1 MSLIALAAAKSAGVT
16 TSALAL
22 AGVWPGPVLLA
33 ECDPAGGDINA
44 GLLRGAQ
51 PAGALLDLGLATR
64 RGLTPAQFWDH
75 TVALSDD
82 GTVRLLPGLADPAQ
96 HPALT
101 SAWPLL
107 IRMLQAIES
116 PPPTGSAESDAAAE
130 WDVLADCGRLSPA
143 TPMGL
148 LGAADLVLLVLRPR
162 LAHVAHTRSRLLA
175 LRSQIA
181 DHADGPPPELKLL
194 LVGTSPYPAAEVAIA
209 LDLPVAGVLA
219 DDPPA
224 AAVLAGLAGHRSRF
238 ERSPLMRT
246 AHRVAADLHHAVH
259 AVHANLQ
266 SAADDQE
273 PSEGDIAA
281 EPVLAERP

>member
-1 MSLIALAAAKSAGVT
+1 MSLIALTAAKSAGVT

-22 AGVWPGPVLLA
+22 AGVWPTPVLLA
-33 ECDPAGGDINA
+33 ECDPAGGDVNA
-44 GLLRGAQ
+44 GLLRGA
-51 PAGALLDLGLATR
+51 PAAGGLLDLVLATR
-64 RGLTPAQFWDH
+64 RGLTRDQFWDH
-75 TVALSDD
+75 TVALSED

-107 IRMLQAIES
+107 IGMLHALDL
-116 PPPTGSAESDAAAE
+116 PAPTGSAESVAAAG
-130 WDVLADCGRLSPA
+130 WDVLADCGRLAPC

-162 LAHVAHTRSRLLA
+162 LAHVAHTRSRLSA
-175 LRSQIA
+175 LRGQIA
-181 DHADGPPPELKLL
+181 NHSGGLPPELKLL
-194 LVGTSPYPAAEVAIA
+194 LVGTSPYPAAEVATA

-224 AAVLAGLAGHRSRF
+224 AAVLAGLAGRRSWF

-246 AHRVAADLHHAVH
+246 AHRVAAEVHQAVQAH
-259 AVHANLQ
+259 PQ
-266 SAADDQE
+266 STRDDQE
-273 PSEGDIAA
+273 SSDGDIAA
-281 EPVLAERP
+281 APVLAERP

>member
-1 MSLIALAAAKSAGVT
+1 MSLIALTAAKSAGVT
-16 TSALAL
+16 SSALAL
-22 AGVWPGPVLLA
+22 AGVWPTPVLLA

-44 GLLRGAQ
+44 GLLRGAE

-82 GTVRLLPGLADPAQ
+82 GSVRLLPGLADPAQ

-101 SAWPLL
+101 PAWPLL
-107 IRMLQAIES
+107 IRMLHALDCA
-116 PPPTGSAESDAAAE
+116 GSTNTARSAAAAG

-148 LGAADLVLLVLRPR
+148 LGAADLILLVLRPR
-162 LAHVAHTRSRLLA
+162 LAHVAHTRSRLSA
-175 LRSQIA
+175 LRSLIA

-194 LVGTSPYPAAEVAIA
+194 LVGTSPYPVAEVATA

-259 AVHANLQ
+259 ANLQ
-266 SAADDQE
+266 SAAYDQD
-273 PSEGDIAA
+273 PSEGNITA
-281 EPVLAERP
+281 EPVLAERL

>member
-1 MSLIALAAAKSAGVT
+1 MSLIALTAAKSAGVT

-22 AGVWPGPVLLA
+22 AGVWPTRVLLA
-33 ECDPAGGDINA
+33 ECDPAGGDVNA

-51 PAGALLDLGLATR
+51 PAGGLLDLALATR

-75 TVALSDD
+75 TVTLSED

-101 SAWPLL
+101 PAWPLL
-107 IRMLQAIES
+107 IRMLHALDL
-116 PPPTGSAESDAAAE
+116 PAPTGSAESAAAAG
-130 WDVLADCGRLSPA
+130 WDVLADCGRLAPC

-162 LAHVAHTRSRLLA
+162 LAHVAHTRSRLSA
-175 LRSQIA
+175 LRGQIA
-181 DHADGPPPELKLL
+181 NHSGSLPPELKLL
-194 LVGTSPYPAAEVAIA
+194 LVGTSPYPAAEVATA

-224 AAVLAGLAGHRSRF
+224 AAVLAGLAERRSWF

-246 AHRVAADLHHAVH
+246 AHRLAADVHHAVH
-259 AVHANLQ
+259 ADPQ
-266 SAADDQE
+266 STADDQE
-273 PSEGDIAA
+273 PSDGDIAA
-281 EPVLAERP
+281 APVLADRP

>member
-1 MSLIALAAAKSAGVT
+1 MSLIALTAAKSAGVT

-22 AGVWPGPVLLA
+22 AGVWPTPVLLA

-44 GLLRGAQ
+44 GLLRGASA
-51 PAGALLDLGLATR
+51 AGGLLDLALATR

-75 TVALSDD
+75 TVALSED
-82 GTVRLLPGLADPAQ
+82 GTVRLLSGLADPAQ

-101 SAWPLL
+101 PAWPLL
-107 IRMLQAIES
+107 IRMLHALDS
-116 PPPTGSAESDAAAE
+116 PPPTGSAESDAAAG
-130 WDVLADCGRLSPA
+130 WDVLADCGRLAPA

-148 LGAADLVLLVLRPR
+148 LGAADLILLVLRPR
-162 LAHVAHTRSRLLA
+162 LAHVAHTRSRLSA

-181 DHADGPPPELKLL
+181 EHSDGPPPELKLL
-194 LVGTSPYPAAEVAIA
+194 LVGTSPYPVAEVATA

-224 AAVLAGLAGHRSRF
+224 AAVLAGLAGRRSRV
-238 ERSPLMRT
+238 ERSPLFRT

-259 AVHANLQ
+259 ADPQ
-266 SAADDQE
+266 STADDQE

-281 EPVLAERP
+281 EPVLAEQP

>member
-22 AGVWPGPVLLA
+22 AGVWPTPVLLA
-33 ECDPAGGDINA
+33 ECDPAGGDVNA

-51 PAGALLDLGLATR
+51 PAGGLLDLALATR

-75 TVALSDD
+75 TVTLSED

-101 SAWPLL
+101 PAWPLL
-107 IRMLQAIES
+107 IRMLHALDL
-116 PPPTGSAESDAAAE
+116 PAPTGSAESVAAAG
-130 WDVLADCGRLSPA
+130 WDVLADCGRLAPC

-162 LAHVAHTRSRLLA
+162 LAHVAHTRSRLSA

-181 DHADGPPPELKLL
+181 DHADGLPPDLRLL
-194 LVGTSPYPAAEVAIA
+194 LVGTSPYRSAEVATA

-246 AHRVAADLHHAVH
+246 AHRVAADVHQAVH
-259 AVHANLQ
+259 ADPQ
-266 SAADDQE
+266 STADDQE
-273 PSEGDIAA
+273 PSDGDIPGV
-281 EPVLAERP
+281 PVLAERP

>member
-22 AGVWPGPVLLA
+22 AGVWPGPVLLV

-51 PAGALLDLGLATR
+51 PAGALLDLALATR

-101 SAWPLL
+101 PAWPLL
-107 IRMLQAIES
+107 IRMLQALDS
-116 PPPTGSAESDAAAE
+116 PPPTGSAESDAAAG
-130 WDVLADCGRLSPA
+130 WDVLADCGRLAPA

-162 LAHVAHTRSRLLA
+162 LAHVAHTRSRLSA
-175 LRSQIA
+175 LRGQIA
-181 DHADGPPPELKLL
+181 DHAYGPLPELKLL
-194 LVGTSPYPAAEVAIA
+194 LVGTSPYPAAEVATA

-224 AAVLAGLAGHRSRF
+224 AAVLAGLAGHRPRF
-238 ERSPLMRT
+238 ERSPLIRS
-246 AHRVAADLHHAVH
+246 AHRIATDLHHAVH
-259 AVHANLQ
+259 AVHADLQ
-266 SAADDQE
+266 SAADDQD
-273 PSEGDIAA
+273 PSKGDIAA
-281 EPVLAERP
+281 EPVLADRP

>member
-44 GLLRGAQ
+44 GLLRGA
-51 PAGALLDLGLATR
+51 PAAGGLLDLALATR

-75 TVALSDD
+75 TITLSED

-101 SAWPLL
+101 PAWPLL
-107 IRMLQAIES
+107 IRMLHALDS
-116 PPPTGSAESDAAAE
+116 PPPTGSAESDAAAG

-148 LGAADLVLLVLRPR
+148 LGAADLILLVLRPR
-162 LAHVAHTRSRLLA
+162 LAHVAHTRSRLSA

-181 DHADGPPPELKLL
+181 EHSDGPLPELKLL
-194 LVGTSPYPAAEVAIA
+194 LVGTSPYPAAEVATA

-224 AAVLAGLAGHRSRF
+224 AAVLAGLTGHRSRC
-238 ERSPLMRT
+238 ERSPLIRT
-246 AHRVAADLHHAVH
+246 AHRVAVDLHHAVH

-266 SAADDQE
+266 SATDDQE

-281 EPVLAERP
+281 EPMLAEQL

>member
-1 MSLIALAAAKSAGVT
+1 MSLIALAASKSAGVT

-51 PAGALLDLGLATR
+51 PAGALLDLALATR

-75 TVALSDD
+75 TVTLSED
-82 GTVRLLPGLADPAQ
+82 GTVRLLSGLADPAQ

-107 IRMLQAIES
+107 IRMLHALDL
-116 PPPTGSAESDAAAE
+116 PAPTGSAEAVVDRG
-130 WDVLADCGRLSPA
+130 WDVLADCGRLAPA

-148 LGAADLVLLVLRPR
+148 LGAADLILLVLRPR
-162 LAHVAHTRSRLLA
+162 LAHIAHTRSRLSA

-181 DHADGPPPELKLL
+181 DHADGPLPELKLL
-194 LVGTSPYPAAEVAIA
+194 LVGTSPYPAAEVATA
-209 LDLPVAGVLA
+209 MDLPVAGVLA
-219 DDPPA
+219 DDPPV

-238 ERSPLMRT
+238 ERSPLIRT

-259 AVHANLQ
+259 AHPQ
-266 SAADDQE
+266 STADDQD

-281 EPVLAERP
+281 EPVLAEQP

>member
-1 MSLIALAAAKSAGVT
+1 MSLIALAASKSAGVT

-51 PAGALLDLGLATR
+51 PAGALLDLALATR

-75 TVALSDD
+75 TVTLSED
-82 GTVRLLPGLADPAQ
+82 GTVRLLSGLADPAQ

-107 IRMLQAIES
+107 IRMLHALDL
-116 PPPTGSAESDAAAE
+116 PAPTGSAEAVVDRG
-130 WDVLADCGRLSPA
+130 WDVLADCGRLAPA

-148 LGAADLVLLVLRPR
+148 LGAADLILLVLRPR
-162 LAHVAHTRSRLLA
+162 LAHIAHTRSRLSA

-181 DHADGPPPELKLL
+181 DHADGPLPELKLL
-194 LVGTSPYPAAEVAIA
+194 LVGTSPYPAAEVATA
-209 LDLPVAGVLA
+209 MDLPVAGVLA

-238 ERSPLMRT
+238 ERSPLIRT

-259 AVHANLQ
+259 AHPQ
-266 SAADDQE
+266 STADDQD

-281 EPVLAERP
+281 EPVLAEQP